1 MLDVERG
8 LKGFVPRNY
17 VQPLDNLPTLEEFN
31 RILDGV
37 RDKVIG
43 SKIPDKE
50 RGTKCK
56 EYTYIQGIFLS
67 VLAKTQFVQNAKTQ
81 FEKAKTQFEN

>member
-56 EYTYIQGIFLS
+56 QYLYCYCKIFFTLHR
-67 VLAKTQFVQNAKTQ
+67 
-81 FEKAKTQFEN
+81 